1 MNRRALLGG
10 LGTLGATG
18 LSGCV
23 RFPAPSWSEHASP
36 ASTVSLNAQD
46 TVPDRYD
53 IDIDVEVVQ
62 ADFTDDSPAVIRV
75 TTTNHGDPLK
85 LSIGTGYCSIFNR
98 RGGGS
103 DDPPGLWLHRPGS
116 LGSDREDGRWV
127 ADRPPGEPRGFPD
140 VGCTMQT
147 YRGGESV
154 SSTYQ
159 VWDDYRKRGYLVP
172 GTYRWEETVRFSDA
186 SSETDSG
193 EESFE
198 WGFSMTLKK

>member
-1 MNRRALLGG
+1 
-10 LGTLGATG
+10 
-18 LSGCV
+18 
-23 RFPAPSWSEHASP
+23 
-36 ASTVSLNAQD
+36 
-46 TVPDRYD
+46 
-53 IDIDVEVVQ
+53 
-62 ADFTDDSPAVIRV
+62 
-75 TTTNHGDPLK
+75 
-85 LSIGTGYCSIFNR
+85 
-98 RGGGS
+98 
-103 DDPPGLWLHRPGS
+103 
-116 LGSDREDGRWV
+116 
-127 ADRPPGEPRGFPD
+127 
-140 VGCTMQT
+140 MQT